1 MREIT
6 LCLYR
11 QLQQDTFCIV
21 PIMAILDENVCKRTS
36 LSKMLSTSHM
46 LVFQMKKLA
55 TVLIVLGALEG
66 IHTKEQPEPE
76 TKGI

>member
-21 PIMAILDENVCKRTS
+21 PIIAISDENVCKLTS
-36 LSKMLSTSHM
+36 LSKMHI
-46 LVFQMKKLA
+46 LVFQMKMLA